1 MIRIYLDG
9 KLAIPKE
16 NQTIKLTSE
25 NFYFTKSASYT
36 YDVELPLAIESNR
49 KIFGNIHRMDI
60 SKESRTLEA
69 LLIVDNKPV
78 LTGTAHITSVSEKS
92 IKVQLLGEAA
102 SYNYGNKM
110 AETYIDEIDLGN
122 WYLATWPDAAGW
134 EKDFQIMPQIAKT
147 CAPVLHRALGEED
160 KSASGN
166 IIPCHIYQGFYPWV
180 AFPVYNSTADL
191 LCNEYGLRF
200 SDAKHTHVY
209 PEFALYSG
217 AGANGV
223 TDFTAVL
230 STAVQPFIWKMAELI
245 AKATGFTLEKDDN
258 ALFTNS
264 FFRRIFIVSA
274 NNSIECNQCLP
285 HWSVNEWWTQIEN
298 TFGLVMSLDY
308 ANKKMNLRQR
318 CDHYRHVAT
327 TVYVKN
333 VVDEYTADIEDET
346 HTDIS
351 ANNVGYADFDA
362 DPADLL
368 DEYILKNCDFNT
380 DFKDI
385 EALLAW
391 GKSQTS
397 LTKFKGT
404 VFKCADGREFIYTD
418 AEGFVEVNMFRARK
432 VDETKEDVEVELKFV
447 PARVADDTGRV
458 YPYKTTNPQT
468 SYPPGYLTKPV
479 ATFPVRVLQMPDVS
493 DLEWYK
499 KSKYS
504 QLDIEAIINEEEDE
518 ESNADDK
525 NDVIYMA
532 IVPDEPL
539 EQIDITATTTD
550 GDEAHAS
557 IKFPRP
563 YLRERIKAALSGN
576 SFTRED
582 SPYSLSLIPIEGQE
596 NLANNTISGAVEIA
610 TKVKQCIRFVAD
622 SIPDPTSI
630 FLIHNRKFICEK
642 IEADIATSGLKKL
655 MTGYFYE
662 LNL

>member
-1 MIRIYLDG
+1 
-9 KLAIPKE
+9 
-16 NQTIKLTSE
+16 
-25 NFYFTKSASYT
+25 
-36 YDVELPLAIESNR
+36 
-49 KIFGNIHRMDI
+49 
-60 SKESRTLEA
+60 
-69 LLIVDNKPV
+69 
-78 LTGTAHITSVSEKS
+78 
-92 IKVQLLGEAA
+92 
-102 SYNYGNKM
+102 
-110 AETYIDEIDLGN
+110 
-122 WYLATWPDAAGW
+122 
-134 EKDFQIMPQIAKT
+134 
-147 CAPVLHRALGEED
+147 
-160 KSASGN
+160 
-166 IIPCHIYQGFYPWV
+166 
-180 AFPVYNSTADL
+180 
-191 LCNEYGLRF
+191 
-200 SDAKHTHVY
+200 
-209 PEFALYSG
+209 
-217 AGANGV
+217 
-223 TDFTAVL
+223 
-230 STAVQPFIWKMAELI
+230 
-245 AKATGFTLEKDDN
+245 
-258 ALFTNS
+258 
-264 FFRRIFIVSA
+264 
-274 NNSIECNQCLP
+274 
-285 HWSVNEWWTQIEN
+285 
-298 TFGLVMSLDY
+298 
-308 ANKKMNLRQR
+308 
-318 CDHYRHVAT
+318 
-327 TVYVKN
+327 
-333 VVDEYTADIEDET
+333 
-346 HTDIS
+346 
-351 ANNVGYADFDA
+351 
-362 DPADLL
+362 
-368 DEYILKNCDFNT
+368 
-380 DFKDI
+380 
-385 EALLAW
+385 
-391 GKSQTS
+391 
-397 LTKFKGT
+397 
-404 VFKCADGREFIYTD
+404 
-418 AEGFVEVNMFRARK
+418 MFRARK

-504 QLDIEAIINEEEDE
+504 QLNIEAIINEEEDE